1 MTVLSHAPTP
11 PTCIFFVKGTCKKA
25 DNCLYSHSLPSN
37 GDSNST
43 DEDMP
48 VDYENSTLCS
58 ICYEVPETFGLLL
71 NCSHIFCLN
80 CARKWR
86 NKGSKDGALAES
98 NAIKECALCRS
109 KSTLLVP
116 STSFPRSQQEKDD
129 IVLKYR
135 AKMAL
140 IPCKY
145 YKRSSNPQRKRCPFA
160 DDCLFGHFDGNGNK
174 VTGVRRP
181 TPKRG
186 DRLVR
191 DNFMEE
197 SIQNGPLGDML
208 DRLRTLTDFLNDG
221 VGENE
226 HRVGNLR
233 ILSDTLE
240 MVANLRPRFHAAHDE
255 LEDMIDHDVYYD
267 DHENDED
274 DEDEYYTTEE
284 EMDYDTVD

>member
-1 MTVLSHAPTP
+1 MLSCETPDSATTTNESKPCWFYFTRGSCRKGAACAFSHSKTVTTQAPTP

-48 VDYENSTLCS
+48 VDFENSTLCS

-109 KSTLLVP
+109 KSALLVP

-160 DDCLFGHFDGNGNK
+160 DDCLFGHFDGNG
-174 VTGVRRP
+174 
-181 TPKRG
+181 
-186 DRLVR
+186 
-191 DNFMEE
+191 M
-197 SIQNGPLGDML
+197 S
-208 DRLRTLTDFLNDG
+208 
-221 VGENE
+221 NE
-226 HRVGNLR
+226 
-233 ILSDTLE
+233 
-240 MVANLRPRFHAAHDE
+240 
-255 LEDMIDHDVYYD
+255 
-267 DHENDED
+267 
-274 DEDEYYTTEE
+274 
-284 EMDYDTVD
+284 